1 MIRRAGRPK
10 VRHFVTSTIPK
21 RSAACLSAL
30 ILILVGCVWPARPAS
45 AATLVAGIDP
55 LLQQQ
60 MLQNPLKL
68 QPVIVEMEHV
78 TSPLLGVNLQ
88 LANRALDLLRLNG
101 TARAA
106 LPLID

>member
-1 MIRRAGRPK
+1 MIRRAGRPR

-21 RSAACLSAL
+21 RSAACLFSL
-30 ILILVGCVWPARPAS
+30 ILISVGFVGPARPAS
-45 AATLVAGIDP
+45 ATTLVAGIDP
-55 LLQQQ
+55 LLQQR
-60 MLQNPLKL
+60 MLQNPLTP

-101 TARAA
+101 TARVA
-106 LPLID
+106 LP